1 MVIVAPATNY
11 AVCSFPRGN
20 KNEFRL
26 DAGDQTK
33 VPITMQKWHA
43 AKNSVRCYQAV
54 IRGTWSDAR
63 PSTSRVQVRCTAR
76 SLSGIGCDDHWQFAK
91 HPIPTGE
98 PIRAICSLQ
107 NFLQDGRRKPD
118 GRSVFES
125 FGEQLDFDQIV
136 TA

>member
-1 MVIVAPATNY
+1 MTSVTSN

-43 AKNSVRCYQAV
+43 AKNSVSCYQAV
-54 IRGTWSDAR
+54 IRGTWSDAG
-63 PSTSRVQVRCTAR
+63 PSASRVQVRRTPR
-76 SLSGIGCDDHWQFAK
+76 SLSGVGCDDHWQFAK
-91 HPIPTGE
+91 HPIPTAE
-98 PIRAICSLQ
+98 PIRAICSLE
-107 NFLQDGRRKPD
+107 NFLQDRRRKPD
-118 GRSVFES
+118 GCSVFES
-125 FGEQLDFDQIV
+125 FGEQLHLGQIV